1 MTSNGMN
8 PNDVIDA
15 YVADVI
21 RRVPGKDRDGIGLE
35 LRGLLAEML
44 ADRAQAQGRAA
55 DDAMVLA
62 MLRDFGTPAEIAAR
76 YRKPGLLLLPPE
88 QTRTFALLSLIGIA
102 LQWAVTL
109 PHVFAGSLSVGGWW
123 LTQGLGAFWWPGFL
137 AMGYLFGAWLRHKGL
152 FQPTWRPRIVDPE
165 RINRRAMA
173 FGLFWFAVG
182 AALVT
187 SLPWLAKAMPGPLP
201 QVFAFDP
208 DFLRVRAWPVL
219 LLWAGSFAILA
230 SVYVQGRWT
239 PLTRKLE
246 IGSSAAFVALLA
258 WWLAAG
264 PMFQAKLTDDGA
276 RGAIALVIVFIVI
289 DLFVRTRRRRTP
301 LRAPPSVT

>member
-1 MTSNGMN
+1 MKIAAMT

-21 RRVPGKDRDGIGLE
+21 RRVPGKQRDGIGLE
-35 LRGLLAEML
+35 LHGLLAEML

-62 MLRDFGTPAEIAAR
+62 MLRDFGSPADIAAR
-76 YRKPGLLLLPPE
+76 YRTPGLLLLPPE
-88 QTRTFALLSLIGIA
+88 HTRMFALLSLVGIA
-102 LQWAVTL
+102 LQWALSL
-109 PHVFAGSLSVGGWW
+109 PRVFDGSLSPGGWW
-123 LTQGLGAFWWPGFL
+123 LTLGLGAFWWPGFL
-137 AMGYLFGAWLRHKGL
+137 AMGSLFGAWLRHKGW
-152 FQPTWRPRIVDPE
+152 FQPAWKPRIVDPE
-165 RINRRAMA
+165 RINRSAMA

-187 SLPWLAKAMPGPLP
+187 SLPWLAPAMPGVLP

-208 DFLRVRAWPVL
+208 EFLRVRAWPVL
-219 LLWAGSFAILA
+219 PLWAVSFAILA
-230 SVYVQGRWT
+230 LVYRQGRWS

-246 IGSSAAFVALLA
+246 LVSSTAFIALLG

-264 PMFQAKLTDDGA
+264 PMFQAKATDDGA
-276 RGAIALVIVFIVI
+276 RGAIALVIVFIAI
-289 DLFVRTRRRRTP
+289 DLVVRIRRRRTLP
-301 LRAPPSVT
+301 RAPHPAA

>member
-1 MTSNGMN
+1 MNTNAMN

-21 RRVPGKDRDGIGLE
+21 RRVPGRQRDEIGLE
-35 LRGLLAEML
+35 LHGLLAEML
-44 ADRAQAQGRAA
+44 DDRAQAQGRVA

-76 YRKPGLLLLPPE
+76 YRPPGMLLLPPE
-88 QTRTFALLSLIGIA
+88 ETRTFAVLSLAGIA
-102 LQWAVTL
+102 LQWALTL
-109 PHVFAGSLSVGGWW
+109 PRVFDGSLSAGGWW

-137 AMGYLFGAWLRHKGL
+137 AMGYLLGAWLRHKGL
-152 FQPTWRPRIVDPE
+152 FQPKWRPRTVDPE
-165 RINRRAMA
+165 RINRGAMA
-173 FGLFWFAVG
+173 LGLFWFAIG

-187 SLPWLAKAMPGPLP
+187 SLPWLAPAMPGVLP

-208 DFLRVRAWPVL
+208 EFLSMRAWFVL
-219 LLWAGSFAILA
+219 PLWAGSFASMA
-230 SVYVQGRWT
+230 WVYARGRWS

-246 IGSSAAFVALLA
+246 IGFSLAFIALLA

-264 PMFQAKLTDDGA
+264 PMFQAKATDDGA
-276 RGAIALVIVFIVI
+276 RGALALVIAFIAA
-289 DLFVRTRRRRTP
+289 DLVLRIRRRRKL
-301 LRAPPSVT
+301 LRAPHRAA

>member
-62 MLRDFGTPAEIAAR
+62 MLRDFGTPAGIAAR
-76 YRKPGLLLLPPE
+76 YRTPGLLLLPPE
-88 QTRTFALLSLIGIA
+88 ETRTFALLSLVGIA
-102 LQWAVTL
+102 LQWALTL
-109 PHVFAGSLSVGGWW
+109 PRVFDGSLSAGGWW

-137 AMGYLFGAWLRHKGL
+137 AMGYLFSAWLRHRGL
-152 FQPTWRPRIVDPE
+152 FQPKWRPRTVDPE
-165 RINRRAMA
+165 RIDRRAMA

-182 AALVT
+182 ATLVT
-187 SLPWLAKAMPGPLP
+187 CLPWLAKAMPGPLP
-201 QVFAFDP
+201 EIFAFDP
-208 DFLRVRAWPVL
+208 EFLRVRAWPVL
-219 LLWAGSFAILA
+219 PLWVASFATLA
-230 SVYVQGRWT
+230 SVCVQGRWT
-239 PLTRKLE
+239 PLARKLE
-246 IGSSAAFVALLA
+246 IVSSVAFLALLA

-264 PMFQAKLTDDGA
+264 PMFQAKPTDDGA
-276 RGAIALVIVFIVI
+276 RGAIALVIVFIAI
-289 DLFVRTRRRRTP
+289 DLVVRIRRRRTLP
-301 LRAPPSVT
+301 RAPHPVA